1 MFFNEIIKHVAHL
14 KLGLVFSHGVGSLL
28 NSRTQWKH
36 IRLTMQ
42 KICLDAFKYGA
53 NMKIQ

>member
-1 MFFNEIIKHVAHL
+1 MLFNEIIKHVAHL
-14 KLGLVFSHGVGSLL
+14 KLGLAFSHRVGSLF

>member
-1 MFFNEIIKHVAHL
+1 MFFNEIIKPVTHL

-28 NSRTQWKH
+28 NSKTQWKH
-36 IRLTMQ
+36 IHLTMQ
-42 KICLDAFKYGA
+42 KVCLDAFKYGA